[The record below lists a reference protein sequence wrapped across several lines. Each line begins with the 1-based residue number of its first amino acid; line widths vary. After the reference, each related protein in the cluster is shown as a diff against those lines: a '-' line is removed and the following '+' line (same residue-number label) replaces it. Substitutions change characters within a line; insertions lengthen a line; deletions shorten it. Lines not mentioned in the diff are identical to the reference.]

1 MAVKGPAEGA
11 QLYKTPG
18 VKKADKFYPSIFSS
32 LTGRSVQ
39 NRKLWVLEISDN
51 PGQHDP
57 GEPEMK
63 YIGNVHGNEV
73 IGREILLQLV
83 KHLCTNY
90 DEDPDIK
97 GTKILQN
104 ILVSR

>member
-1 MAVKGPAEGA
+1 
-11 QLYKTPG
+11 
-18 VKKADKFYPSIFSS
+18 
-32 LTGRSVQ
+32 
-39 NRKLWVLEISDN
+39 
-51 PGQHDP
+51 
-57 GEPEMK
+57 MK

-104 ILVSR
+104 LLKPINIFPDPLIL